1 MKFGT
6 GAVTALLAV
15 ASVAFAAGTAHAKP
29 AAEPAREIS
38 ASGIESGVE
47 YRTVLV
53 DGSRASTTSVDR
65 GRFAL
70 AGDRVTLTSDS
81 GAVVTAIPLTYEIS
95 GSRVA
100 VAHTIGADGRTLTL
114 TPEVSAA
121 QIGEMQ
127 PVSSMARLIAELEKN
142 VVGVAGGAVLG
153 GLIGAILGVG
163 FFSLL
168 TGPIGMVVGAVA
180 GGYVTGG
187 QPFLDAMTAVVSGAP

>member
-6 GAVTALLAV
+6 VAVTALLAV
-15 ASVAFAAGTAHAKP
+15 ASVALTATVADAKP
-29 AAEPAREIS
+29 TNEPAREVS
-38 ASGIESGVE
+38 ASGIDNGVE
-47 YRTVLV
+47 YRTTLV
-53 DGSRASTTSVDR
+53 DGSRSSATSVDR

-70 AGDRVTLTSDS
+70 AGDRITLTADS
-81 GAVVTAIPLTYEIS
+81 GALVTAIPLAYEIS

-142 VVGVAGGAVLG
+142 VVGAVGGAVLG
-153 GLIGAILGVG
+153 GLLGAILGVG

-180 GGYVTGG
+180 GAYVTGG